1 MQKYRTYIQW
11 SRSPELTGTKTSHI
25 SFISF
30 NIFKLIPLDI
40 LPLRQPCS
48 GCWHFLEGQY
58 FTPSK
63 ARYFG
68 QITMFSPFSSNKP
81 TRASISSLSEATH
94 DCVVYNPL
102 KWVFTS
108 LTQEFKGKNCVRS
121 GYLVDTSHALVQCT
135 AKEHENCDVASNQR
149 SFHLCIVCFQPI
161 GAQHFEILS
170 MHVHAFSSSTVR
182 VVKWGS
188 RSRFTENKTVPSR
201 FTKNK
206 IGILRFTEKKEN
218 VFLQTKVTYR
228 YILKNYVQSKAL

>member
-1 MQKYRTYIQW
+1 MEARILGFGIKNAAHGNRNPTNDWNPEPKFHWQRLKYNTFN
-11 SRSPELTGTKTSHI
+11 PE
-25 SFISF
+25 
-30 NIFKLIPLDI
+30 
-40 LPLRQPCS
+40 LRQPCS

-108 LTQEFKGKNCVRS
+108 LTQEFKGKNCERS

-135 AKEHENCDVASNQR
+135 AKEHENCDVTSNQR
-149 SFHLCIVCFQPI
+149 PFHLCIVCFQPI
-161 GAQHFEILS
+161 GAQRFEILS
-170 MHVHAFSSSTVR
+170 MHVHAFSSSTVY
-182 VVKWGS
+182 
-188 RSRFTENKTVPSR
+188 
-201 FTKNK
+201 
-206 IGILRFTEKKEN
+206 L
-218 VFLQTKVTYR
+218 
-228 YILKNYVQSKAL
+228 